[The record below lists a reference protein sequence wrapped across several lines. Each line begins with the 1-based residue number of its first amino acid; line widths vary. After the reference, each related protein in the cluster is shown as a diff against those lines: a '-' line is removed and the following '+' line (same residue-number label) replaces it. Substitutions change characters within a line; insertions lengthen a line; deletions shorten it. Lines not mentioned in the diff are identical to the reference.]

1 MPGDWP
7 VHRSHICRTMDET
20 TLAKVGK
27 AWGVDHSELWE
38 EVDDFPET
46 VYMKEP
52 CKLGECLHALTPRQA
67 DRYGTITQEFKLA
80 LRHSGHPALA
90 PLLFELR
97 CGIEVRYCLIGDNEW
112 THALHCDFLLAD
124 IVPRQGRRL
133 HVPLPFEVV
142 LQRETASGQECEE
155 GWPRI
160 RSEKM
165 FILNLVT
172 FSADPWHIYALH
184 AEPDQPFSYYV
195 TAKSKLDLE
204 AMREAEVGRLEGE
217 HALRLLKKITEPAE
231 DPKFKKGHKHRK
243 GRGKGKGKGKG
254 KEKEKGRG
262 GGLGGGGDD
271 TDSVQN
277 SSGEGPSS
285 AEEALEEQPADEHV
299 PDARARGGRG
309 IIGFPWGTGDWTL
322 APLRDKDQ
330 NIVGYCGNCNGH
342 HDVLRPHIV
351 CKKQVTIGKSGLT
364 YETLRLRVK
373 RWILAGI
380 DDGDWDLSVG
390 AAKHISLGKPYLAD
404 FADGLSE
411 EQCDRIANGRAPA

>member
-7 VHRSHICRTMDET
+7 LHRSHICRTMEET

-27 AWGVDHSELWE
+27 AWGVDHSQLWE

-97 CGIEVRYCLIGDNEW
+97 CGLEVRYCLIGDNEW
-112 THALHCDFLLAD
+112 THELHCDFLCAD
-124 IVPRQGRRL
+124 IVPQKGRRL

-184 AEPDQPFSYYV
+184 AGPDQPFSYNV
-195 TAKSKLDLE
+195 TAKIKLDAE
-204 AMREAEVGRLEGE
+204 AMREADVIRLEGE
-217 HALRLLKKITEPAE
+217 YALRLLKKITEPVV

-243 GRGKGKGKGKG
+243 GRGKGKGKGEG
-254 KEKEKGRG
+254 KGRG
-262 GGLGGGGDD
+262 RGRGRGDGGED
-271 TDSVQN
+271 TDSVQT
-277 SSGEGPSS
+277 SAEEGPSS
-285 AEEALEEQPADEHV
+285 AEEALVDQPADEHV
-299 PDARARGGRG
+299 PGPRVRGRRDA
-309 IIGFPWGTGDWTL
+309 IGFPWGRGEWTL
-322 APLRDKDQ
+322 APLRDSAK
-330 NIVGYCGNCNGH
+330 NIIGYCGNCNGH
-342 HDVLRPHIV
+342 HDALRPQIV
-351 CKKQVTIGKSGLT
+351 CKKQVTIGQSGLT
-364 YETLRLRVK
+364 HQTLKLRMK
-373 RWILAGI
+373 RWIIAGI
-380 DDGDWDLSVG
+380 DDDDWDVSVG
-390 AAKHISLGKPYLAD
+390 AAKHIGLGKAHFLAD

-411 EQCDRIANGRAPA
+411 EECDRIANGVAPA